1 MANLI
6 LNKPII
12 DMSWGC
18 PVVIRQALHEELGNV
33 FIHEELMEL
42 NYPPHLG
49 NPKLIEQLK
58 DLAYRHSGHRPRHLM
73 VTCGATGAINAA
85 LYALRHPKFEF
96 CLVNRRYYSLYP
108 TIIGMADLIMT
119 HDQSKRSNAI
129 TLVDSPSNPDGSVFP
144 FEGVDVWDAA
154 YASKPY
160 STHGHVPFKWKIM
173 CGSLSKTL
181 GLAGLRLG
189 WVSTDDDDIAKS
201 LSIFITGSYIGLSK
215 PSMEIAEHVFDKLNM
230 DKFEDRAK
238 DYLDN
243 NREEM
248 QRLLDKFGQG
258 PVPTRGMFGV
268 VQLGAAEKK
277 ALEKANV
284 VWQSGTVWGEDENWA
299 RLNIGQ
305 TRELVREAVKRVI
318 K

>member
-1 MANLI
+1 MEKN
-6 LNKPII
+6 II
-12 DMSWGC
+12 DLSWGC
-18 PVVIRQALHEELGNV
+18 PVVIRQALSEEMGEILLPQDLNS
-33 FIHEELMEL
+33 L
-42 NYPPHLG
+42 NYTPHLG
-49 NPKLIEQLK
+49 NPNLIEQLK
-58 DLAYRHSGHRPRHLM
+58 DLAYRHSGRRPRHLM

-85 LYALRHPKFEF
+85 LYALRERELEF
-96 CLVNRRYYSLYP
+96 CLTNRRYYSLYP

-119 HDQSKRSNAI
+119 HDVAKRPNAV

-160 STHGHVPFKWKIM
+160 SSGGHVPFKWKIM

-181 GLAGLRLG
+181 GLSGLRLG
-189 WVSTDDDDIAKS
+189 WVSTDDDEIARC

-215 PSMEIAEHVFDKLNM
+215 PSMQIAEHVLDKVDM
-230 DKFEDRAK
+230 DKFENRAK
-238 DYLDN
+238 VYLDS

-248 QRLLDKFGQG
+248 QKLLDKFGQG
-258 PVPTRGMFGV
+258 NVPTRGMFGI

-277 ALEKANV
+277 ALEKANI
-284 VWQSGTVWGEDENWA
+284 VWQSGLVWGEDETWA